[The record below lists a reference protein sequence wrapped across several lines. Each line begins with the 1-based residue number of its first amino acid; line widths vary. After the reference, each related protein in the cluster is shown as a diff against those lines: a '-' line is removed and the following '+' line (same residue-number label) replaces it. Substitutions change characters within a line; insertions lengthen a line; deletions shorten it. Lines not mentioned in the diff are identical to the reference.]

1 MRRIAMVVVFV
12 IAAQLLV
19 GAAFAQEDD
28 LNELARYTIDESGEL
43 TFISGVADP
52 AHEDLWIQLV
62 VLLPTDYIDQYL
74 YEFAVFESEDTWAYV
89 REIEEDVWEFG
100 VAIDDD
106 PERALTIIHEFGHIV
121 ALNNTQYDTYPS
133 VLQDQLTDD
142 EYSAALEEDI
152 FACPT
157 IAFEDGCPI
166 VDSYLLRFTQ
176 TFWTPD
182 AVEMIVNQEL
192 DDSAAYFFDQNPDG
206 FVTEYAATNPIE
218 DFAESF
224 SYFVGLDDWML
235 PVDGDEY
242 LMDAKVLWFEQFP
255 ELVEMRASIRE
266 AADANG
272 ITFEFGE
279 DSNYLM
285 SDVGRFWVGILHDYY
300 REAT

>member
-1 MRRIAMVVVFV
+1 MHRIVAVVLSV
-12 IAAQLLV
+12 IAGQFLAGGV
-19 GAAFAQEDD
+19 FAQEDD
-28 LNELARYTIDESGEL
+28 LNELARYAIDESGEL
-43 TFISGVADP
+43 TLISGVADP

-133 VLQDQLTDD
+133 VLVDQLTDD
-142 EYSAALEEDI
+142 EYSAALQADI
-152 FACPT
+152 VACPT
-157 IAFEDGCPI
+157 IAFDDGCPV
-166 VDSYLLRFTQ
+166 VDSYILLFTQ

-182 AVEMIVNQEL
+182 AVEMIVDQEL
-192 DDSAAYFFDQNPDG
+192 DDSAAYFFDENPDG
-206 FVTEYAATNPIE
+206 FVTEYAATDPIE

-224 SYFVGLDDWML
+224 SYFVGLDDRWF

-242 LMDAKVLWFEQFP
+242 LLDAKILWFEQFP
-255 ELVEMRASIRE
+255 ELVEMRASIRA

-279 DSNYLM
+279 DSNY
-285 SDVGRFWVGILHDYY
+285 F
-300 REAT
+300 